1 MSSIFGLPHRNH
13 TRVVG
18 GIGLAV
24 ALMTADW
31 QPAPP
36 VAPGNLPE
44 YYSDVVSFQSERNK
58 RTIRNNRIAWSLVAA
73 LAVANLG
80 QTGAIIIMQPLVR
93 VVPYL
98 IVDRGD
104 GSWDAA
110 ASMSDLSPTQEKA
123 VIEGALWKYVRSREG
138 YNYAGAPDFYAL
150 VSAMSSPQIRATYQ
164 QWFVHSKT
172 SPQQTIG
179 QKGQIHITFRS
190 LTFLRERVALVS
202 YRREELM
209 YGAPELDTNWSATVG
224 FELTERLPDQTRS
237 RLVHPG
243 GIIVTSY
250 QANQDTP
257 QGAQ

>member
-1 MSSIFGLPHRNH
+1 
-13 TRVVG
+13 
-18 GIGLAV
+18 
-24 ALMTADW
+24 MTAADW
-31 QPAPP
+31 QAAPP

-44 YYSDVVSFQSERNK
+44 YYSNVVSFQTERNK

-123 VIEGALWKYVRSREG
+123 MIEGALWEYVRAREG

-150 VSAMSSPQIRATYQ
+150 VSAMSSQPIRETYQ
-164 QWFVHSKT
+164 KWFVQSKD
-172 SPQQTIG
+172 SPQKTIG
-179 QKGQIHITFRS
+179 QHGQIHITFRS

-202 YRREELM
+202 YHREELI
-209 YGAPELDTNWSATVG
+209 YGSQELGTNWSATIG

-237 RLVHPG
+237 RLVYPG

-257 QGAQ
+257 QQ